1 MDEINGDDA
10 WLTLAEIAE
19 ELRLSPVT
27 VRSWVSKGKLRAKR
41 AGQRKW
47 LVRRSDLQEM
57 LDGEGGSPPLN
68 GRPNPLDVPDEI
80 VTSMAE
86 TADADARID
95 REQWYGMAS
104 YDWEVALEQSRM
116 APPDARFPGRIR
128 HIAQAAAARAA
139 AVREC
144 MEDPAFAWSPVPGS
158 KGMTLSY
165 ELRPGGNRPGPKDAW
180 ERFDRVVARL
190 GDAMESA
197 SARVVA
203 SALSDLGRAM
213 SDLADAIEQRPPR
226 ALSSCEP
233 RAESRDP
240 GASEGGDGAH

>member
-1 MDEINGDDA
+1 M
-10 WLTLAEIAE
+10 
-19 ELRLSPVT
+19 SPVT

-57 LDGEGGSPPLN
+57 LDTDGGPSPL
-68 GRPNPLDVPDEI
+68 GDRPDPLDVPDQVVRSI
-80 VTSMAE
+80 ADSAE
-86 TADADARID
+86 ADARID

-128 HIAQAAAARAA
+128 HIAQVAAARAA
-139 AVREC
+139 AIREC
-144 MEDPAFAWSPVPGS
+144 MEDPLFSWSPVPGS

-165 ELRPGGNRPGPKDAW
+165 ELRPGGSRPGPNDAW
-180 ERFDRVVARL
+180 ERFDRVVARV
-190 GDAMESA
+190 GDAMEGG

-203 SALSDLGRAM
+203 SALSDLARAM
-213 SDLADAIEQRPPR
+213 SDLADAIERRPSR
-226 ALSSCEP
+226 ALSSGEP
-233 RAESRDP
+233 RAGSGSP
-240 GASEGGDGAH
+240 AAAEGRRGAH

>member
-1 MDEINGDDA
+1 MDELDGDDV

-57 LDGEGGSPPLN
+57 LDGEAGSAATGAQPAPP
-68 GRPNPLDVPDEI
+68 DVPDA
-80 VTSMAE
+80 VVQSMAE
-86 TADADARID
+86 SAEVDAQID
-95 REQWYGMAS
+95 REQSYGMAS

-116 APPDARFPGRIR
+116 APPDTRFPGRIR

-139 AVREC
+139 AIREC
-144 MEDPAFAWSPVPGS
+144 MADPAFTWAPVPGS

-165 ELRPGGNRPGPKDAW
+165 ELRPGGSRPGPKDAW

-190 GDAMESA
+190 GNAMEGT

-203 SALSDLGRAM
+203 KALSDLARAM
-213 SDLADAIEQRPPR
+213 NDLADALEQRSPR
-226 ALSSCEP
+226 AGFADQP
-233 RAESRDP
+233 GTGRRATR
-240 GASEGGDGAH
+240 AAEGGDGAP